1 MHTVTETDIN
11 KTLVS
16 VVMATY
22 NGERFIAEQLES
34 ILTQTYSN
42 LEIIIVD
49 DRSTDQSYTILESYA
64 AKDTRIRLFR
74 NEQNLGY
81 VKNFEKGLSLAGGV
95 YIAPSDQDDIWLPHK
110 ITTLVNHI
118 NDNTIVYSDSV
129 LIDEEGQF
137 IGKKLSDIKQLGDFR
152 DCLSFLVGNAAAGHA
167 MLIKTELIQ
176 QAIPLAPMIPHD
188 QWLGFVATFHNGL
201 KFIDTP
207 LVYYRQHHNSTFG
220 AVKVKETGSTLKKRK
235 KQEQKNLSIIRE
247 RVRLM
252 YEKCPPNKQEEK
264 DIFRRCYKYYASFS
278 LSNNFNR
285 MCLFFAYNKR
295 IMAYKRRNIIRRWM
309 YCIKLFFTIQ

>member
-11 KTLVS
+11 KPLVS

-118 NDNTIVYSDSV
+118 NDNTIVYSCLLYTSP
-129 LIDEEGQF
+129 
-137 IGKKLSDIKQLGDFR
+137 SPR
-152 DCLSFLVGNAAAGHA
+152 DYAA
-167 MLIKTELIQ
+167 
-176 QAIPLAPMIPHD
+176 
-188 QWLGFVATFHNGL
+188 
-201 KFIDTP
+201 
-207 LVYYRQHHNSTFG
+207 S
-220 AVKVKETGSTLKKRK
+220 
-235 KQEQKNLSIIRE
+235 
-247 RVRLM
+247 
-252 YEKCPPNKQEEK
+252 
-264 DIFRRCYKYYASFS
+264 
-278 LSNNFNR
+278 R
-285 MCLFFAYNKR
+285 MPSSA
-295 IMAYKRRNIIRRWM
+295 
-309 YCIKLFFTIQ
+309 